1 MSLRLQR
8 LQQLLDATPNDSFA
22 LFALAKEYEGLD
34 DPDTA
39 LEYYLRLHANDPA
52 YVGLYYHLGKLYE
65 KMGQAQQALQTY
77 RQGMEVAR
85 QAGDFHALG
94 ELNGARLE
102 LDDSD
107 EDF

>member
-1 MSLRLQR
+1 MSQRLQR
-8 LQQLLDATPNDSFA
+8 LRQLLESTPNDSFA
-22 LFALAKEYEGLD
+22 LFAIAKEYEGMGEAGQALD
-34 DPDTA
+34 F
-39 LEYYLRLHANDPA
+39 YLRLRNSNPA

-65 KMGQAQQALQTY
+65 KMGNAADALQVY
-77 RQGMEVAR
+77 RSGIEVAR
-85 QAGDFHALG
+85 QAGDFHSLS